1 MKKFALISFV
11 VFMVSCGSNS
21 ADKKESS
28 DTKQDNSASSST
40 QSSDPDVEKGMN
52 LVAKSDCLTCHQV
65 EQASTGPAYMAVAGK
80 YPDNDAVIDSLSKKV
95 INGGSGN
102 WGTVPMTPH
111 PSISPEDA
119 KAMVKYVLSLK

>member
-119 KAMVKYVLSLK
+119 K

>member
-28 DTKQDNSASSST
+28 DTKQDNSASSTT

>member
-28 DTKQDNSASSST
+28 DTKQDNSASSTT

-52 LVAKSDCLTCHQV
+52 LVAKSDCLTCHQI